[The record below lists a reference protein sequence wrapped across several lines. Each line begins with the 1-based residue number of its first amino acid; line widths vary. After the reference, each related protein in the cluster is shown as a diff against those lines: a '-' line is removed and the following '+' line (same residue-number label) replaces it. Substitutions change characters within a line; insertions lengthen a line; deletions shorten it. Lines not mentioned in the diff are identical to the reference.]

1 MCQLPAIIQSGETT
15 MKAIWT
21 KYIRATDTKGARVRA
36 EAEGVRPLIL
46 SYWSDDNAHA
56 AAALALAR
64 REKWTGTL
72 IEGGRPDGKGDVF
85 VFADARSHAI

>member
-1 MCQLPAIIQSGETT
+1 

-21 KYIRATDTKGARVRA
+21 KYIRATDTRGARIKA
-36 EAEGVRPLIL
+36 EAEGVKSLTI
-46 SYWSDDNAHA
+46 SYWADDDAHA

-64 REKWTGTL
+64 REGWTGTL

-85 VFADARSHAI
+85 VFADSRARAI

>member
-1 MCQLPAIIQSGETT
+1 

-21 KYIRATDTKGARVRA
+21 KYIPASESRGARVRA
-36 EAEGVRPLIL
+36 EAEGVKPLTL
-46 SYWSDDNAHA
+46 SFWADDNAHA

-64 REKWTGTL
+64 REGWKGTL

-85 VFADARSHAI
+85 VFSDSRSHAI

>member
-1 MCQLPAIIQSGETT
+1 

-21 KYIRATDTKGARVRA
+21 KYIPATDKRSARVRA
-36 EAEGVRPLIL
+36 YAEGVKPLTI
-46 SYWSDDNAHA
+46 SFWSDDMAHA

-64 REKWTGTL
+64 REGWTGTL

-85 VFADARSHAI
+85 VFADSRAHAIEKAAA

>member
-1 MCQLPAIIQSGETT
+1 

-21 KYIRATDTKGARVRA
+21 KYIPATDKICARVRA
-36 EAEGVRPLIL
+36 EAHGVKPLTI
-46 SYWSDDNAHA
+46 SFWADDDAHA

-64 REKWTGTL
+64 REGWTGSL

-85 VFADARSHAI
+85 VFADSRAREI

>member
-1 MCQLPAIIQSGETT
+1 

-21 KYIRATDTKGARVRA
+21 KYIPATDIKCARVRA
-36 EAEGVRPLIL
+36 EADGVKPLTI
-46 SYWSDDNAHA
+46 SYWENDNAHV

-64 REKWTGTL
+64 REGWSGTL

-85 VFADARSHAI
+85 VFSDSRTHSI

>member
-1 MCQLPAIIQSGETT
+1 

-21 KYIRATDTKGARVRA
+21 KYIPATDTKGARVRA
-36 EAEGVRPLIL
+36 EAEGVRPLTL
-46 SYWSDDNAHA
+46 SYWADDNAHV

-64 REKWTGTL
+64 REGWTGTL

-85 VFADARSHAI
+85 VFSDARAHAI